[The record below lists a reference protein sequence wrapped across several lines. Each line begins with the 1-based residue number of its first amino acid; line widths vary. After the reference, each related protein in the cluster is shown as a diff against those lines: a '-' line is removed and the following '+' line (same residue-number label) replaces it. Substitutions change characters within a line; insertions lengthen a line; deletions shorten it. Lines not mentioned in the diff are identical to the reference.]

1 VSDEDAKVKFR
12 LANNSLKR
20 TPEVAANLLFGNSRR
35 RLAQSR
41 YTASLP
47 SEKHLIGE

>member
-1 VSDEDAKVKFR
+1 M

-20 TPEVAANLLFGNSRR
+20 TPEATAIPFSKISRR

-41 YTASLP
+41 YAALMNA
-47 SEKHLIGE
+47 I